1 MLKKLSIRNF
11 AVIDTLDLEPG
22 PGLNI
27 FTGETGAGKSII
39 ISALGFLLGERSG
52 SDILRPG
59 AASAEVEGEF
69 LAENLPP
76 KLAERWSVKAGAVRI
91 KRQADP
97 KGRTRAAV
105 NGAPAA
111 LAQLSELGGYLVDF
125 HGQNEHQSLLK
136 PETQRGLLD
145 RYGRL
150 EKEAKAVE
158 EAWAAARAL
167 EDALSAVSMS
177 EDERAR
183 LLDLYRFQLA
193 EIESANLKEGEEE
206 ELETLWPR
214 LKNSEK
220 LFNLSGDA
228 HALVDDA
235 AGGAEKALEKLKALA
250 AIDPTADAL
259 AARLASAAIELRDL
273 SGELRSYG
281 KGVHS
286 DPGEVDRVLSRLE
299 KFKTLK
305 KKYGADIP
313 AVLAKGAELRS
324 KLGGLEDLT
333 LDRSELEKKL
343 AAARAGLEKLAS
355 SLHDK
360 RVSAAAKLSAEI
372 LREAGGLGFKQVRF
386 SVDAAYD
393 EAAITSSGGDSVEYL
408 FTANPGYPLRPL
420 RYTASGG
427 EMARIMLALKTAL
440 SRADQIGAQVFDEV
454 DAGVGAVT
462 GRLVGEKLARLAAD
476 KQIFCITHLPQVA
489 AFGSAHY
496 FVEKDVKAGVAAA
509 SVRLLGADAR
519 EREIAR
525 MLGGKRQ
532 STDLGLKHAREL
544 LSEARKQPHAHAR
557 P

>member
-1 MLKKLSIRNF
+1 MLKRLSIKNF
-11 AVIDTLDLEPG
+11 AVIDALELEPA

-59 AASAEVEGEF
+59 AAAAEVEGEF
-69 LAENLPP
+69 LAENLPAG
-76 KLAERWSVKAGAVRI
+76 LAERWGLKGGAVSIR
-91 KRQADP
+91 RQADP
-97 KGRTRAAV
+97 KGRTKAAI
-105 NGAPAA
+105 NGAAA
-111 LAQLSELGGYLVDF
+111 TLAQLSEIGGFLVDF

-136 PETQRGLLD
+136 PETQRDLLD
-145 RYGRL
+145 RYGKL
-150 EKEAKAVE
+150 EKETKAVF
-158 EAWAAARAL
+158 EAWQETKTL
-167 EDALSAVSMS
+167 EERLNAVSMS

-183 LLDLYRFQLA
+183 LLDLYRFQLN
-193 EIESANLKEGEEE
+193 EIEAANLKEGEEE
-206 ELETLWPR
+206 ELEALWPR

-220 LFNLSGDA
+220 LFSLSGDT
-228 HALVDDA
+228 HALADDA
-235 AGGAEKALEKLKALA
+235 AGNTEKAAEKIKALA
-250 AIDPTADAL
+250 AIDPTAEQL
-259 AARLASAAIELRDL
+259 AARLAAAAIELRDL
-273 SGELRSYG
+273 SGELRAYG

-286 DPGEVDRVLSRLE
+286 NPAEVDRCLSRLD
-299 KFKTLK
+299 KFKSLK

-313 AVLAKGAELRS
+313 AVLAKAVELRGKVS
-324 KLGGLEDLT
+324 SLDDLT

-343 AAARAGLEKLAS
+343 SAAAGKLEKLALA
-355 SLHDK
+355 LHEK
-360 RVSAAAKLSAEI
+360 RLAAAKKLSGEI
-372 LREAGGLGFKQVRF
+372 LKEAQGLGFKEVRF
-386 SVDAAYD
+386 TVDAAYD

-440 SRADQIGAQVFDEV
+440 SRADRIGAQVFDEV

-462 GRLVGEKLARLAAD
+462 GRLVGEKLARLAAQ

-489 AFGSAHY
+489 AFGSAHF

-509 SVRLLGADAR
+509 AVRRLDEPSR

-525 MLGGKRQ
+525 MLGGKKQ

-544 LSEARKQPHAHAR
+544 LAESEK
-557 P
+557 

>member
-11 AVIDTLDLEPG
+11 AVIDALDLEPG

-52 SDILRPG
+52 ADILRPG

-69 LAENLPP
+69 LADNLPP
-76 KLAERWSVKAGAVRI
+76 ALAERWAVKGKTLKVR
-91 KRQADP
+91 RQADP
-97 KGRTRAAV
+97 KGRTRAAI

-136 PETQRGLLD
+136 PETQRDLLD

-150 EKEAKAVE
+150 EKEAGAVA

-167 EDALSAVSMS
+167 EESLNAVSMS

-183 LLDLYRFQLA
+183 LLDLYKFQLS
-193 EIESANLKEGEEE
+193 EIEAAHLKPGEEE
-206 ELETLWPR
+206 ELEALWPR

-220 LFNLSGDA
+220 LFTLSGEA
-228 HALVDDA
+228 HGLVDDA
-235 AGGAEKALEKLKALA
+235 AGGAEKALERLKSLA
-250 AIDPTADAL
+250 AIDPQADPL
-259 AARLASAAIELRDL
+259 TARLASAAIELRDL
-273 SGELRSYG
+273 SGELRAYG

-286 DPGEVDRVLSRLE
+286 DPGEVDRVLGRLE

-305 KKYGADIP
+305 KKYGVDIP
-313 AVLAKGAELRS
+313 AVLARGEELRA
-324 KLGGLEDLT
+324 KADALDGLT
-333 LDRSELEKKL
+333 LDRSELERAL
-343 AAARAGLEKLAS
+343 AAAKAKLEKLAL

-360 RVSAAAKLSAEI
+360 REAAAKKLSAEI
-372 LREAGGLGFKQVRF
+372 LKEAQGLGFKEVRF
-386 SVDAAYD
+386 AVDAAYD
-393 EAAITSSGGDSVEYL
+393 ENAISSFGGDSVEYL

-440 SRADQIGAQVFDEV
+440 SRADRIGAQVFDEV

-489 AFGSAHY
+489 AFGSAHF

-509 SVRLLGADAR
+509 AVRRLDEPAR
-519 EREIAR
+519 ELEIAR
-525 MLGGKRQ
+525 MLGGKKQ

-544 LSEARKQPHAHAR
+544 LAESRK
-557 P
+557 

>member
-1 MLKKLSIRNF
+1 MLKKLLINNF
-11 AVIDTLDLEPG
+11 AVIDRLVLEPG
-22 PGLNI
+22 LGLNI

-76 KLAERWSVKAGAVRI
+76 KLAGRWGVKGGALTIR
-91 KRQADP
+91 RQADP
-97 KGRTRAAV
+97 KGRTRAAI
-105 NGAPAA
+105 NGAPAT

-136 PETQRGLLD
+136 PETQRDLLD
-145 RYGRL
+145 RYGKL
-150 EKEAKAVE
+150 EKEAVAVE
-158 EAWAAARAL
+158 QAWAAARAL
-167 EDALSAVSMS
+167 EDSLNAVSMS
-177 EDERAR
+177 EDERGR
-183 LLDLYRFQLA
+183 LLDLYRFQLT

-206 ELETLWPR
+206 ELEALWPR

-220 LFNLSGDA
+220 LFTLSGEA
-228 HALVDDA
+228 HSLVDDA

-250 AIDPTADAL
+250 AIDPAGEPL
-259 AARLASAAIELRDL
+259 AIRLSSAAIELRDL
-273 SGELRSYG
+273 SAELRSYG

-286 DPGEVDRVLSRLE
+286 DPGEVDRCLSRLD
-299 KFKTLK
+299 KFKSLK

-313 AVLAKGAELRS
+313 AVLAKAEELRS
-324 KLGGLEDLT
+324 KLNGLEDLT

-343 AAARAGLEKLAS
+343 EAARAKLGKLAS
-355 SLHDK
+355 ALHDK
-360 RVSAAAKLSAEI
+360 RAAAAKKLSAEI
-372 LREAGGLGFKQVRF
+372 LKEAEGLGFKEVRF
-386 SVDAAYD
+386 AVDAAYD
-393 EAAITSSGGDSVEYL
+393 EAAITSFGGDSVEYL

-440 SRADQIGAQVFDEV
+440 SRADRIGAQVFDEV

-462 GRLVGEKLARLAAD
+462 GRLVGEKLARLAAG

-489 AFGSAHY
+489 AFGTAHF

-509 SVRLLGADAR
+509 AVRLLDEPAR
-519 EREIAR
+519 EKEIAR
-525 MLGGKRQ
+525 MLGGKKQ

-544 LSEARKQPHAHAR
+544 IAESGKHH
-557 P
+557 

>member
-11 AVIDTLDLEPG
+11 AVIEALELEPA

-59 AASAEVEGEF
+59 AASAEVEGRF
-69 LAENLPP
+69 LAENLPAG
-76 KLAERWSVKAGAVRI
+76 LAERWAVKSGAVLIR
-91 KRQADP
+91 RQADP
-97 KGRTRAAV
+97 KGRTKASI
-105 NGAPAA
+105 NGAAA
-111 LAQLSELGGYLVDF
+111 TLAQLSELGGFLVDF

-136 PETQRGLLD
+136 PETQRDLLD
-145 RYGRL
+145 RYGKL
-150 EKEAKAVE
+150 EKEVSSVF
-158 EAWAAARAL
+158 EAWKAAHSL
-167 EDALSAVSMS
+167 EESLNAVSMS

-183 LLDLYRFQLA
+183 LLDLYRFQLN
-193 EIESANLKEGEEE
+193 EIEAANLKEGEEE
-206 ELETLWPR
+206 ELEALWPR

-220 LFNLSGDA
+220 LFTLSGEA
-228 HALVDDA
+228 HSLVEDA
-235 AGGAEKALEKLKALA
+235 AGGAEKAVEKLKALA
-250 AIDPTADAL
+250 AIDPTADPL
-259 AARLASAAIELRDL
+259 SARLALAAIELRDL

-286 DPGEVDRVLSRLE
+286 NPAEVDRCLSRLE

-313 AVLAKGAELRS
+313 TVLAKAAELRAKAAS
-324 KLGGLEDLT
+324 LDDLT

-343 AAARAGLEKLAS
+343 AAARAKLEKAALA
-355 SLHDK
+355 LHEK
-360 RVSAAAKLSAEI
+360 RLAAAKKLSAEI
-372 LREAGGLGFKQVRF
+372 LKEAQGLGFKEVRF

-393 EAAITSSGGDSVEYL
+393 EGAITSSGGDSVEYL

-440 SRADQIGAQVFDEV
+440 SRADRIGAQVFDEV

-489 AFGSAHY
+489 AFGGAHF
-496 FVEKDVKAGVAAA
+496 FVVKAVKNGVSAAA
-509 SVRLLGADAR
+509 VNLLTPSAR
-519 EREIAR
+519 ELEIAR
-525 MLGGKRQ
+525 MLGGKKQ
-532 STDLGLKHAREL
+532 SSELGIKHAKEL
-544 LSEARKQPHAHAR
+544 LSESGSQE
-557 P
+557 

>member
-11 AVIDTLDLEPG
+11 AVIEALELEPA

-59 AASAEVEGEF
+59 AASAEVEGDF
-69 LAENLPP
+69 LAGNLPAG
-76 KLAERWSVKAGAVRI
+76 LTERWAVKSGAVTIR
-91 KRQADP
+91 RQADP
-97 KGRTRAAV
+97 KGRTKASI
-105 NGAPAA
+105 NGAAA
-111 LAQLSELGGYLVDF
+111 TLAQLSELGGFLVDF

-136 PETQRGLLD
+136 PETQRDLLD
-145 RYGRL
+145 RYGKL
-150 EKEAKAVE
+150 EKEVKSVL
-158 EAWAAARAL
+158 EAWQAAHSL
-167 EDALSAVSMS
+167 EESLNAVSMS

-183 LLDLYRFQLA
+183 LLDLYRFQLN
-193 EIESANLKEGEEE
+193 EIEAANLKEGEEE
-206 ELETLWPR
+206 ELEALWPR

-220 LFNLSGDA
+220 LFTLSGEA
-228 HALVDDA
+228 HSLVEDA
-235 AGGAEKALEKLKALA
+235 AGGAEKAVEKLKALA
-250 AIDPTADAL
+250 AIDPTAEPL
-259 AARLASAAIELRDL
+259 SARLASAALELRDL

-286 DPGEVDRVLSRLE
+286 NPAEVDRCLSRLE

-313 AVLAKGAELRS
+313 AVLSKAAELRAKVNS
-324 KLGGLEDLT
+324 LDDLT

-343 AAARAGLEKLAS
+343 AAARAWLEKAALA
-355 SLHDK
+355 LHEK
-360 RVSAAAKLSAEI
+360 RQAAAKKLSAEI
-372 LREAGGLGFKQVRF
+372 LKEAQGLGFKEVRF

-393 EAAITSSGGDSVEYL
+393 EGTITSSGGDSVEYL

-440 SRADQIGAQVFDEV
+440 SRADHIGAQVFDEV

-462 GRLVGEKLARLAAD
+462 GRLVGEKLARLASD

-489 AFGSAHY
+489 AFGGAHF
-496 FVEKDVKAGVAAA
+496 FVEKAVKNGVSAAA
-509 SVRLLGADAR
+509 VNLLDPSAR

-525 MLGGKRQ
+525 MLGGKKQ
-532 STDLGLKHAREL
+532 SSELGLKHAKEL
-544 LSEARKQPHAHAR
+544 LQESQK
-557 P
+557 

>member
-1 MLKKLSIRNF
+1 MLKKLSIKNF
-11 AVIDTLDLEPG
+11 AVIEALELEPA

-59 AASAEVEGEF
+59 AASAEVEGQF
-69 LAENLPP
+69 LVENLPAA
-76 KLAERWSVKAGAVRI
+76 LIERWGVKAGSVAIR
-91 KRQADP
+91 RQADA
-97 KGRTRAAV
+97 KGRTKAV
-105 NGAPAA
+105 INGSPAT
-111 LAQLSELGGYLVDF
+111 LAQLSEIGGFLVDF

-136 PETQRGLLD
+136 PETQRDLLD
-145 RYGRL
+145 RYGKL
-150 EKEAKAVE
+150 EKEVKSVL
-158 EAWAAARAL
+158 EAWQAAHAL
-167 EDALSAVSMS
+167 EESLNAVSMS

-183 LLDLYRFQLA
+183 LLDLYRFQLN
-193 EIESANLKEGEEE
+193 EIEAANLKEGEEE
-206 ELETLWPR
+206 ELEALWPR

-220 LFNLSGDA
+220 LFTLSGET
-228 HALVDDA
+228 HALVDNA
-235 AGGAEKALEKLKALA
+235 AGDTEKALEKIRALS
-250 AIDPTADAL
+250 AIDPSAEHLT
-259 AARLASAAIELRDL
+259 ARLASASIELRDL

-286 DPGEVDRVLSRLE
+286 NPSEVDRCLSRLE

-305 KKYGADIP
+305 KKYGADIA
-313 AVLAKGAELRS
+313 AVLAKAAELRAKVS
-324 KLGGLEDLT
+324 SLDDLT

-343 AAARAGLEKLAS
+343 AAASGKLEKAALA
-355 SLHDK
+355 LHDK
-360 RVSAAAKLSAEI
+360 RLAAAKKLSAEI
-372 LREAGGLGFKQVRF
+372 LKEAQGLGFKEVRF

-393 EAAITSSGGDSVEYL
+393 EAGITSSGGDSVEYL

-440 SRADQIGAQVFDEV
+440 SRADRIGAQVFDEV

-462 GRLVGEKLARLAAD
+462 GRLVGEKLARLAGD

-489 AFGSAHY
+489 AFGGAHF
-496 FVEKDVKAGVAAA
+496 FVEKAVKNGVSAAA
-509 SVRLLGADAR
+509 VNLLDPAAR

-525 MLGGKRQ
+525 MLGGKKQ
-532 STDLGLKHAREL
+532 SSELGLKHAKEL
-544 LSEARKQPHAHAR
+544 LEESRK
-557 P
+557 

>member
-11 AVIDTLDLEPG
+11 AVIDALDLEPG

-52 SDILRPG
+52 ADILRPG

-69 LAENLPP
+69 SADNLPP
-76 KLAERWSVKAGAVRI
+76 ALAERWAVKGKTLKVR
-91 KRQADP
+91 RQADP
-97 KGRTRAAV
+97 KGRTRASI

-136 PETQRGLLD
+136 PETQRDLLD

-150 EKEAKAVE
+150 EKEAKAVA

-167 EDALSAVSMS
+167 EESLNAVSMS
-177 EDERAR
+177 EEERAR
-183 LLDLYRFQLA
+183 LLDLYKFQLA
-193 EIESANLKEGEEE
+193 EIEAAHLKPGEEGE
-206 ELETLWPR
+206 LEALWPR

-220 LFNLSGDA
+220 LFTLSGEA
-228 HALVDDA
+228 HGLADDA
-235 AGGAEKALEKLKALA
+235 AGGAEKALERLKSLA
-250 AIDPTADAL
+250 AIDPQADPLTA
-259 AARLASAAIELRDL
+259 RMASAAIELRDL
-273 SGELRSYG
+273 SGELRAYG

-286 DPGEVDRVLSRLE
+286 DPGEVDRVLGRLE

-305 KKYGADIP
+305 KKYGVDIP
-313 AVLAKGAELRS
+313 AVLARAEELRA
-324 KLGGLEDLT
+324 KADALDGLT
-333 LDRSELEKKL
+333 LDRSELEQKL
-343 AAARAGLEKLAS
+343 AAARAKLERLALA
-355 SLHDK
+355 LHDK
-360 RVSAAAKLSAEI
+360 REAAAKKLSAEI
-372 LREAGGLGFKQVRF
+372 LKEAQGLGFKEVRF
-386 SVDAAYD
+386 AVDAAYD
-393 EAAITSSGGDSVEYL
+393 ENAISSFGGDSVEYL

-440 SRADQIGAQVFDEV
+440 SRADRIGAQVFDEV

-489 AFGSAHY
+489 AFGSAHF

-509 SVRLLGADAR
+509 AVRRLDEPAR
-519 EREIAR
+519 ELEIAR
-525 MLGGKRQ
+525 MLGGKKQ

-544 LSEARKQPHAHAR
+544 LAESRK
-557 P
+557 